1 MQNLLE
7 MGVKKV
13 MSPDWKVSLKKNY
26 ICIFQNAYAPL
37 MFDLDLVSQ

>member
-7 MGVKKV
+7 IGVK
-13 MSPDWKVSLKKNY
+13 SHEAWLKSEFFKNY